1 MCNNQYIYKATMASS
16 KTWKGPVFGSQ
27 SVRFSGNG
35 LHPNLLTTGRM
46 PYDIKSA
53 AVYILHLVLL
63 IDTVL
68 THFL

>member
-1 MCNNQYIYKATMASS
+1 MASS

-46 PYDIKSA
+46 PYDIRSA
-53 AVYILHLVLL
+53 AVFTLNIISLKSLQSCISIIRMLDPGH
-63 IDTVL
+63 II
-68 THFL
+68 